1 MPDLLPL
8 TIAIT
13 GANSGIGL
21 RAAEQLAAAGHQV
34 LALCRNPARG
44 RAALDVINA
53 RARHPATLVEADLS
67 APESIDAAADR
78 ISQQVG
84 HLDVLINNAAIF
96 EQSLRRPVYTA
107 SGHEL
112 FWATNHLGP
121 FHLTAR
127 LSSLLSAAARPRLI
141 NVASKG
147 LITMPRIRIR
157 FDQLDDPAWYSPTK
171 AYYHAKLAQIMV
183 AHSLALRTEG
193 RLDVACVR
201 VPAVRLD
208 ADRVA
213 AMPGVLRVP
222 YGIKSRFSA
231 SAERLGEAYA
241 RLAVRSET
249 WQEHA
254 DPRGQGR
261 AELRGIYLDENLRP
275 VEAPAFAYDA
285 PARDRLWTE
294 TQNATGK
301 LPWAW

>member
-1 MPDLLPL
+1 MSHPMPL
-8 TIAIT
+8 TVAIT

-21 RAAEQLAAAGHQV
+21 RAAEQLAAAGHKV
-34 LALCRNPARG
+34 LALCRNPDRG
-44 RAALDVINA
+44 RAALDAINA
-53 RARHPATLVEADLS
+53 RARHPATLVVADLS
-67 APESIDAAADR
+67 APESIDTAADR
-78 ISQQVG
+78 ISQEFG
-84 HLDVLINNAAIF
+84 HLDVLINNAAVF
-96 EQSLRRPVYTA
+96 DQSLRRPACTA

-121 FHLTAR
+121 FQLTAR
-127 LSSLLSAAARPRLI
+127 LSPLLSAAARPRLI

-147 LITMPRIRIR
+147 LISMPRIRIR

-183 AHSLALRTEG
+183 SFALALRTGG

-213 AMPGVLRVP
+213 AMPGLLRTA
-222 YGIKSRFSA
+222 YGVKSRFSVP
-231 SAERLGEAYA
+231 AERLGETYA
-241 RLAVRSET
+241 RLAVRSGT

-254 DPRGQGR
+254 DPLAQGR
-261 AELRGIYLDENLRP
+261 AAVRGIYVDEHLRP

-285 PARDRLWTE
+285 HARDRLWAE
-294 TQNATGK
+294 TQKATGD
-301 LPWAW
+301 LRWAW

>member
-1 MPDLLPL
+1 MPHTTPL

-21 RAAEQLAAAGHQV
+21 RAAEQLASAGHQV
-34 LALCRNPARG
+34 LALCRNPDRG
-44 RAALDVINA
+44 RAALETINA

-78 ISQQVG
+78 ISQQFG

-96 EQSLRRPVYTA
+96 EQSLRRPAYTA

-121 FHLTAR
+121 FRLTAR
-127 LSSLLSAAARPRLI
+127 LSSLLSAANRPRLI

-147 LITMPRIRIR
+147 LISMPRIRIR
-157 FDQLDDPAWYSPTK
+157 FDQLDDPGWYSPTK
-171 AYYHAKLAQIMV
+171 AYYHAKLAQIMIS
-183 AHSLALRTEG
+183 HSLALRTAG

-201 VPAVRLD
+201 VPAVQLD

-213 AMPGVLRVP
+213 AMPGLLRAP
-222 YGIKSRFSA
+222 YRIKSRFSVP
-231 SAERLGEAYA
+231 AERLGTTYA

-254 DPRGQGR
+254 DATGQGR
-261 AELRGIYLDENLRP
+261 AAVRGIYVDENLRP

-285 PARDRLWTE
+285 PARDLLWTE
-294 TQNATGK
+294 TQNATGN
-301 LPWAW
+301 LRWAW